1 MKTNVMSNYHFEKW
15 LYKTILGCL
24 LIAGGI
30 LFMYYALTHFGR
42 DNWVWY
48 GSSCTAGV
56 TIGAYLLSSGA
67 TNKVK
72 SDIIKKQKMK
82 QQSG

>member
-1 MKTNVMSNYHFEKW
+1 MANYHFEKW

-24 LIAGGI
+24 LIAGGVF
-30 LFMYYALTHFGR
+30 FMYYEISHYGR

-48 GSSCTAGV
+48 GSACTAGV

-67 TNKVK
+67 INKVK
-72 SDIIKKQKMK
+72 SDMIKKQKLK